1 MELAKER
8 SLGFWCARI
17 GQRYFT
23 LLQERLAHLGIE
35 RGYFVLSLIV
45 EHEGRISQQELA
57 DALHMDKVAMARCID
72 HLCACG
78 FIERATCP
86 DDRRKHHL
94 KLLPKAAQAA
104 KEIKK
109 AHTALDRLALKE
121 LSSDER
127 DLFLLQLRNALGRLH
142 EGRSTK

>member
-23 LLQERLAHLGIE
+23 LLQERLAQLGIE

>member
-1 MELAKER
+1 MQPSKER

-17 GQRYFT
+17 GQQYFN
-23 LLQERLAHLGIE
+23 LLHERLRHLGIE

-72 HLCACG
+72 HLCERG
-78 FIERATCP
+78 FVERASCP

-94 KLLPKAAQAA
+94 SVRPKAILAA
-104 KEIKK
+104 KEIQKVH
-109 AHTALDRLALKE
+109 AALDRMALKE
-121 LSSDER
+121 LNNEER
-127 DLFLLQLRNALGRLH
+127 ALFLIQLRGALDHLH
-142 EGRSTK
+142 EGSTTK